1 MKHKYY
7 LGLDQGTTGVTA
19 LLANEKLT
27 PVATGYCPVKRQ
39 YPAPGLVEHDA
50 EEILAAVKA
59 AAATVLQKAGAD
71 ADDIIA
77 VGLDHEGESALLFD
91 GQTGKPLSPVIVWQD
106 RRTAGIAEALKAE
119 KGAEIHTVTGL
130 FPDAYFSATKWQWL
144 IEHTGGAAELARAGR
159 LFAANLDGFLLY
171 RLTGGRTFATDAS
184 TASRT
189 LLCNMRTGVW
199 DQDMIALFGLAGARL
214 PDIRDSAAFFGHTD
228 PGAFLGISA
237 PVTGLMV
244 DQQAALFG
252 QKCLSAGMVKT
263 TYGTGCFMLMNTGDA
278 PVISGN
284 GLVTTT
290 AWQIGGRR
298 TFALDGG
305 VYTAGAA
312 IDWLRDS
319 LGVISSPAEI
329 GPLASSV
336 PDTGGVVFVP
346 AFNGLGAPRWDS
358 YAAGLLIGIDG
369 GTTRAHIARAAEEAI
384 AYQVADLAAAMQAD
398 AGRPFSLMRCDGGA
412 ANDAFLMQFQADVAG
427 LPVEV
432 PACTESTALG
442 AAAMAAVGH
451 GALTPVEWAAL
462 DLPCRRF
469 EPRMGEAQRQ
479 TLTARWHRA
488 VERALA
494 WREES

>member
-1 MKHKYY
+1 MKRAYY
-7 LGLDQGTTGVTA
+7 LGIDQGTTGVTA
-19 LLANEKLT
+19 LLADEKLT

-39 YPAPGLVEHDA
+39 YPAPGRVEHDA
-50 EEILAAVKA
+50 EDIWTAVKTA
-59 AAATVLQKAGAD
+59 VATVLQKAGAE
-71 ADDIIA
+71 AGDIAA

-91 GQTGKPLSPVIVWQD
+91 GQTGKPLSPVVVWQD
-106 RRTAGIAEALKAE
+106 RRTADAAETLKAE

-144 IEHTGGAAELARAGR
+144 TEHADGADEPARAGR
-159 LFAANLDGFLLY
+159 LFAANLDSFLLY
-171 RLTGGRTFATDAS
+171 RLTGGRAFATDAS

-189 LLCNMRTGVW
+189 LLCNLRTGAW
-199 DQDMIALFGLAGARL
+199 DGDMIDLFGLSGARL
-214 PDIRDSAAFFGHTD
+214 PDIRDSATLFGRTD
-228 PGAFLGISA
+228 PDAFLGISA

-252 QKCLSAGMVKT
+252 QKCLSPGTVKT

-278 PVISGN
+278 PVISKN

-290 AWQIGGRR
+290 AWQICGKR

-312 IDWLRDS
+312 IDWLRDG
-319 LGVISSPAEI
+319 LGIIGSPSEI

-336 PDTGGVVFVP
+336 PDAGGVVFVP

-358 YAAGLLIGIDG
+358 YAAGLLIGVDG
-369 GTTRAHIARAAEEAI
+369 GTTKAHIARAAEEAI

-412 ANDAFLMQFQADVAG
+412 AKDAFLMQFQADIAG

-451 GALTPVEWAAL
+451 GVLSPAEWAAI

-469 EPRMGEAQRQ
+469 LPHMGEAQRQ
-479 TLTARWHRA
+479 ALTARWHRA

-494 WREES
+494 WRKEH